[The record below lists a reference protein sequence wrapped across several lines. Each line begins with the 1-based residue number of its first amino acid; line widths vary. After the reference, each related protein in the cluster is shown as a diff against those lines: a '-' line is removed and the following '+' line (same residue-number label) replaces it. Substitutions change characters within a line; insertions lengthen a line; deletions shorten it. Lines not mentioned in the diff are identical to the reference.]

1 MGYMQYHHTSPQNMP
16 SAPVHLRFHQT
27 DGTLVG
33 AIQLEMAL
41 DHAMNHMACR
51 VHFQSS
57 SELVLQLLAS
67 FFYQSSPQSH
77 HNILLMCLEVVQYY

>member
-1 MGYMQYHHTSPQNMP
+1 
-16 SAPVHLRFHQT
+16 
-27 DGTLVG
+27 
-33 AIQLEMAL
+33 
-41 DHAMNHMACR
+41 MACR